1 MSTFDPDAL
10 ECLAAIV
17 EETGFERAAQRLNIT
32 QSAVSQRLRA
42 LEAQVGTVLIVRSR
56 PLKATAAGLL
66 LLKHTKQLRLLRAD
80 LERDLRE
87 LAPSSTGGGR
97 EEERISIAINADS
110 IATWAL
116 GALGDLVRQ
125 GLPLEII
132 TDDQD
137 FTHEWLRSGQVLG
150 CVTTLKQPLRGCK
163 LVPLGAMDYIAV
175 ASPAYAQTQAPQ
187 GLTPHNFSRIP
198 FMAFNRKDDMQGGFV
213 SKAFGLKRVALSQ
226 MFVPSSE
233 GQVRAVLAGWG
244 ASVLPGLLVKDL
256 IHAGQLV
263 DLAPGHV
270 LPIQLYWH
278 CWNLE
283 SDVLDALSAALTTAA
298 ARPLHRAQ
306 VAPLVRPPPE
316 RPFIMAHPTSPR
328 TPHDP
333 PIYPV
338 SADLHPG
345 CRRSPAA
352 AFLDDSAQAAG
363 SAGIHGGGAADGD

>member
-56 PLKATAAGLL
+56 PLRATAAGLL
-66 LLKHTKQLRLLRAD
+66 LLKHTKQMRLLRAD

-137 FTHEWLRSGQVLG
+137 FTQEWLRSGQVLG
-150 CVTTLKQPLRGCK
+150 CVTTMKQALRGCR

-175 ASPAYAQTQAPQ
+175 ASPAYAQVHAPQ
-187 GLTPHNFSRIP
+187 GLDPHNFSRIP
-198 FMAFNRKDDMQGGFV
+198 FMAFNRKDDMQGEFV
-213 SKAFGLKRVALSQ
+213 GKAFGLKRVALSQ

-233 GQVRAVLAGWG
+233 GQVRAVRAGWG
-244 ASVLPGLLVKDL
+244 ASVLPALLVRDL
-256 IHAGQLV
+256 ISDGHLV
-263 DLAPGHV
+263 DLAPGRA

-283 SDVLDALSAALTTAA
+283 SEVLDALSAALTRAA
-298 ARPLHRAQ
+298 ALALSPSGARP
-306 VAPLVRPPPE
+306 
-316 RPFIMAHPTSPR
+316 
-328 TPHDP
+328 
-333 PIYPV
+333 
-338 SADLHPG
+338 
-345 CRRSPAA
+345 
-352 AFLDDSAQAAG
+352 
-363 SAGIHGGGAADGD
+363 